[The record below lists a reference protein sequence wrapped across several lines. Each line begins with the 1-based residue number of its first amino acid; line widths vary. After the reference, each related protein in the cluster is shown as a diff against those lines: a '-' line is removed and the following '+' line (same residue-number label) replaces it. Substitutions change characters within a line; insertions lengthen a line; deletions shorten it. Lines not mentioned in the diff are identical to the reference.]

1 VEPGNIAT
9 SGPFRLNESRARE
22 RTVVTKNWNY
32 FDAAVPGLEGI
43 TFSSAE
49 GAVALNLFRTGMVD
63 SMEGIALPFHLAAR
77 MGRAHGYHGIPACAS
92 HGWRFNT
99 LRSPFDNPALRYAL
113 NMATDKEQMARF
125 MGSGQKPAKARVPPM
140 QGYRSPEAL
149 PVEINGRVCDV
160 LAFNPRAAR
169 EIWAASTAPAARLPL
184 DIHCIARTDSLLV
197 AEVLQSQWRS
207 HLGLE
212 SGLFPQEVM
221 GFFDTIMSGNTWT
234 GVGEE
239 PYIAN
244 YPDPNDLLSFYTA
257 NYPHW
262 SDPEFDRML
271 PDASAITDPALRMER
286 LSVCEARLLR
296 GMPFLPLYFDS
307 WNYLERPEVRG
318 LRLNALDIPS
328 LKYAWIDPS
337 RRAQ

>member
-1 VEPGNIAT
+1 
-9 SGPFRLNESRARE
+9 
-22 RTVVTKNWNY
+22 
-32 FDAAVPGLEGI
+32 
-43 TFSSAE
+43 
-49 GAVALNLFRTGMVD
+49 
-63 SMEGIALPFHLAAR
+63 
-77 MGRAHGYHGIPACAS
+77 
-92 HGWRFNT
+92 
-99 LRSPFDNPALRYAL
+99 
-113 NMATDKEQMARF
+113 
-125 MGSGQKPAKARVPPM
+125 
-140 QGYRSPEAL
+140 
-149 PVEINGRVCDV
+149 
-160 LAFNPRAAR
+160 
-169 EIWAASTAPAARLPL
+169 
-184 DIHCIARTDSLLV
+184 
-197 AEVLQSQWRS
+197 
-207 HLGLE
+207 
-212 SGLFPQEVM
+212 M
-221 GFFDTIMSGNTWT
+221 GFFDTVMSGNTWT

-262 SDPEFDRML
+262 SDAEFDRML